1 MDVLTTPAD
10 MRAWSMARRTT
21 GTRVGFVPTMG
32 ALHAGHLSLVDIAA
46 ARTHHVVVSIFVN
59 PLQFDRRADF
69 DAYPRPIDDDVARCA
84 DVGVEAVYAPT
95 AGAMYP
101 DGFQTHV
108 EPGGLA
114 DVMEGAARP
123 GHFRGVTT
131 VVSKLFGAVAPDVAV
146 FGEKDFQQ
154 LAVLRRMTCDLDL
167 GVEIVGAPIVREPDG
182 LAMSSRNVRLSAEQ
196 RRAAVCVPHALDAAV
211 AVARGGGGSAA
222 AIAAATEVVAAEPLA
237 RLEYVETF
245 DPRTLNPVTD
255 PVAGTRVAIAAWF
268 GDVRLIDN
276 AALALLGGT
285 HGAQRAHPRHESGAD
300 DRPRELGL
308 EASPS
313 VPGQLGPQL
322 RVARRHRATGRELG
336 RIVGHEDVLAV
347 GGLEAL
353 DGPAGGDDGH
363 PARPGLDHLDDRS

>member
-1 MDVLTTPAD
+1 MDVLTTPGD

-32 ALHAGHLSLVDIAA
+32 ALHAGHLSLVDLAA
-46 ARTHHVVVSIFVN
+46 DRTDHVVVSIFVN

-101 DGFQTHV
+101 DRFQTHV
-108 EPGGLA
+108 EPGALA

-154 LAVLRRMTCDLDL
+154 LAVIRRMTCDLDL
-167 GVEIVGAPIVREPDG
+167 GIEIIGAPIVREPDG
-182 LAMSSRNVRLSAEQ
+182 LAMSSRNVRLSPDQ
-196 RRAAVCVPHALDAAV
+196 RRAAVCVPHALDAAT
-211 AVARGGGGSAA
+211 AAARTGRGSAA
-222 AIAAATEVVAAEPLA
+222 AIAAGADVVAAEPLA
-237 RLEYVETF
+237 RLEYIEIF
-245 DPRTLNPVTD
+245 DPQTLLPVPD
-255 PVAGTRVAIAAWF
+255 AVAGSRIAIAAWF

-276 AALALLGGT
+276 AALL
-285 HGAQRAHPRHESGAD
+285 
-300 DRPRELGL
+300 
-308 EASPS
+308 
-313 VPGQLGPQL
+313 
-322 RVARRHRATGRELG
+322 
-336 RIVGHEDVLAV
+336 
-347 GGLEAL
+347 
-353 DGPAGGDDGH
+353 
-363 PARPGLDHLDDRS
+363 